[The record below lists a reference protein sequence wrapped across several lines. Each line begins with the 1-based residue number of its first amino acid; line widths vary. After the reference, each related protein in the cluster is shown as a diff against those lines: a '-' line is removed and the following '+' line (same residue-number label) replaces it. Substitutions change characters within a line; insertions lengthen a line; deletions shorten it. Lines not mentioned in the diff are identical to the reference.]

1 MLRDIEK
8 MDYFFERQR
17 TLEVLTRT
25 LGMLGKGD
33 IKPLSIHIYY
43 YK

>member
-1 MLRDIEK
+1 MLKDIEK

-25 LGMLGKGD
+25 LGMLIKGD
-33 IKPLSIHIYY
+33 IKPLSMPIYY
-43 YK
+43 YR

>member
-8 MDYFFERQR
+8 MDYFFERQT

-25 LGMLGKGD
+25 LGMLEKGD
-33 IKPLSIHIYY
+33 IKPLSISIYY
-43 YK
+43 YR